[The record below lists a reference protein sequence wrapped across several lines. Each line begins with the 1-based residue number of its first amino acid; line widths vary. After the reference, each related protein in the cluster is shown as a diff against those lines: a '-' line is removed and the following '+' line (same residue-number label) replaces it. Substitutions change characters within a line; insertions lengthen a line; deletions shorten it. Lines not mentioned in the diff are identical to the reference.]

1 MAKQVIVLERFGE
14 PSDMAFRFCMW
25 ATVPAGREPAYA
37 DPAATSAFKNITGPE
52 LQAIRDGQ
60 VVELVDEIKLSAGT
74 TLAQMRVAMLA
85 RFAEFQAQITARNPW
100 VRYGSFH
107 DGTSSTAGG
116 TP

>member
-1 MAKQVIVLERFGE
+1 
-14 PSDMAFRFCMW
+14 
-25 ATVPAGREPAYA
+25 VPAGREPAYA
-37 DPAATSAFKNITGPE
+37 DPVATSAFKNASAPE
-52 LQAIRDGQ
+52 IQAIRDGQ

-74 TLAQMRVAMLA
+74 SLAAMRAAMLA

-107 DGTSSTAGG
+107 DGISWTPGG